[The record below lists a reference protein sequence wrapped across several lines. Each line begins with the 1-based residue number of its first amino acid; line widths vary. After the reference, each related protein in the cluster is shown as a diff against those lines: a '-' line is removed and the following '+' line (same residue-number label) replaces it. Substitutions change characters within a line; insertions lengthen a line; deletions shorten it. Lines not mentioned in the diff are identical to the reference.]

1 LRASRAYFRRERR
14 RVGELCVTVT
24 ESRRETYVDGEL
36 RSLSATLTTEIETSL
51 SRTQEIGVARRV
63 GETRPTPGRRATR
76 HSDLL
81 VASEEMR
88 YSASSSLARVGR
100 VVGDIVDLAD
110 RCDQAMVAAEK
121 MIGS

>member
-1 LRASRAYFRRERR
+1 MRASRAYFRRERR

-36 RSLSATLTTEIETSL
+36 RSLSATLMT
-51 SRTQEIGVARRV
+51 EIGVARSI

-110 RCDQAMVAAEK
+110 RCDQAVAAAEK